1 MELLEILGLTRFADI
16 PASELSGGQR
26 RLLALGRAI
35 AMKPKLLLLD
45 EPGAGLS
52 PVNIDNLMETIL
64 VLKERYQLTV
74 VVVEH
79 ILKVVMNTCERI
91 SVLDHGQKI
100 AEGTPDEVKN
110 DHAVIEAYLGREMAD
125 EEIRQAIT
133 G

>member
-1 MELLEILGLTRFADI
+1 MELLEFLGLTRFADI

-79 ILKVVMNTCERI
+79 NMELVKCADWVNDLGPD
-91 SVLDHGQKI
+91 SG
-100 AEGTPDEVKN
+100 EGGGGLVASGSPEQVA
-110 DHAVIEAYLGREMAD
+110 AVTSSLTGRYLQGLLAS
-125 EEIRQAIT
+125 